1 LLYCC
6 SQTPEFGDWVL
17 HTNPISKPEI
27 GKWLCVLVIVLF
39 LTLLNIPL
47 VLVYVLLK
55 LGFRSTSLNGGD
67 S

>member
-1 LLYCC
+1 
-6 SQTPEFGDWVL
+6 L
-17 HTNPISKPEI
+17 HTNPISKSEI
-27 GKWLCVLVIVLF
+27 GKWRVLVIVLF

-47 VLVYVLLK
+47 VLVNVLLK